1 MKILYINGKNAKSFD
16 KQVDDNVVFAKYF
29 SPSCPACIAME
40 GEWDSMCKDIDEKYN
55 TDLLLAQIDPHG
67 MSSLENT
74 HTYSD
79 VDYVPHIVIL
89 KNGKKVDEYNG
100 PKTKDKMIEYLMNG
114 GYLKSKMSGGKKY
127 KKRPRKR
134 TRRLKK
140 GAGAS
145 MSIQEVPQ
153 VNNNISDEEHIEN
166 TLRENTRVPFGQS
179 DITQNDYIDC
189 IDNGIFNNCK
199 SKSCRKSKGFYK
211 KCIPKNRKFNPHVSR
226 EIKSNA
232 ENSYKRLIMLSLF
245 KSKEVQDIIKNTY
258 PEKLNQQLIPIK
270 NQIKDVILEADYN
283 DIDINDIKGFT
294 EKLQEIMSGIIIEGN
309 SRINSANAIT
319 GTLQNKIPREI
330 PSKMLNGGKRKN
342 KTMRKRKR
350 IRRSNCC
357 IGKRDGKSG
366 CRTCCKS
373 RRNKKRCITRCMR
386 GY

>member
-145 MSIQEVPQ
+145 MSIPAPVEVPILAPVQ
-153 VNNNISDEEHIEN
+153 NNDIPDEQYIEN
-166 TLRENTRVPFGQS
+166 TLRENTEVPFGENNT
-179 DITQNDYIDC
+179 TQNDYIHC
-189 IDNGIFNNCK
+189 IDKGIFNNCK
-199 SKSCRKSKGFYK
+199 SASCRKSKGFYN
-211 KCIPKNRKFNPHVSR
+211 KCIPKNRKFNPYVSR

-270 NQIKDVILEADYN
+270 NQIKDDILAEEYN

-309 SRINSANAIT
+309 SRINSADAIT
-319 GTLQNKIPREI
+319 GTLQNKIP
-330 PSKMLNGGKRKN
+330 KGGKRKN

>member
-1 MKILYINGKNAKSFD
+1 MKILYINDKNAKSFD

-127 KKRPRKR
+127 KKHRRNR
-134 TRRLKK
+134 TRRSKK

-145 MSIQEVPQ
+145 MSIQEEPQ
-153 VNNNISDEEHIEN
+153 EINDIPDEQHIEN
-166 TLRENTRVPFGQS
+166 TLRENTRVSFGQS
-179 DITQNDYIDC
+179 NTTQNDYIDC

-199 SKSCRKSKGFYK
+199 SKSCRKSKGFYN
-211 KCIPKNRKFNPHVSR
+211 KCIPKNRKFNPNVSG

-232 ENSYKRLIMLSLF
+232 ENAYKRLIMLSLF
-245 KSKEVQDIIKNTY
+245 KSKEIQDIIKNNY

-270 NQIKDVILEADYN
+270 NQIKDVILEEDYN
-283 DIDINDIKGFT
+283 HIDINDIKGFT
-294 EKLQEIMSGIIIEGN
+294 EKLQEIILEINIDNN
-309 SRINSANAIT
+309 SRIDSADALA
-319 GTLQNKIPREI
+319 GTLQNKIP
-330 PSKMLNGGKRKN
+330 SKKLNGGKRKN
-342 KTMRKRKR
+342 KTMRKRNR
-350 IRRSNCC
+350 IRRSICC

-366 CRTCCKS
+366 CRRCCRT

>member
-114 GYLKSKMSGGKKY
+114 GYLTSKMSGGKKY
-127 KKRPRKR
+127 KKHRRNR
-134 TRRLKK
+134 TRRSKK

-145 MSIQEVPQ
+145 MSIQEEPQ
-153 VNNNISDEEHIEN
+153 ENNDIPDEQHIEN
-166 TLRENTRVPFGQS
+166 TLRENTRVSYRQS
-179 DITQNDYIDC
+179 NTTQNDYIYC
-189 IDNGIFNNCK
+189 IDKGIFNNCK
-199 SKSCRKSKGFYK
+199 SESESITCRKSKGFYN
-211 KCIPKNRKFNPHVSR
+211 KCIPRNRKFNPRVSR

-232 ENSYKRLIMLSLF
+232 KNSYKRLIMLSLF

-270 NQIKDVILEADYN
+270 NQIKDDILAEEYN

-309 SRINSANAIT
+309 SRINSADAIT
-319 GTLQNKIPREI
+319 GTLQNKIP
-330 PSKMLNGGKRKN
+330 KGGKRKN
-342 KTMRKRKR
+342 KTMRKRNR

>member
-140 GAGAS
+140 GAATS
-145 MSIQEVPQ
+145 MSIQEEPQ
-153 VNNNISDEEHIEN
+153 ENNDIPEEQNIEN
-166 TLRENTRVPFGQS
+166 ILRENTMFPLYGKS
-179 DITQNDYIDC
+179 NTTQNDYIDC
-189 IDNGIFNNCK
+189 IDSGIFNNCK
-199 SKSCRKSKGFYK
+199 SKSCRKSKGFYN
-211 KCIPKNRKFNPHVSR
+211 KCIPRNRKFNPNTSS
-226 EIKSNA
+226 EDKSNA
-232 ENSYKRLIMLSLF
+232 ENAYKRLIMLSLF
-245 KSKEVQDIIKNTY
+245 KSEEVKNIIKNSF

-270 NQIKDVILEADYN
+270 NKIKNIILEQDYN
-283 DIDINDIKGFT
+283 DIDINDINGFT
-294 EKLQEIMSGIIIEGN
+294 EKLQEIILEIDIDDN
-309 SRINSANAIT
+309 SRIDSADALA
-319 GTLQNKIPREI
+319 GTLQNKIPNK
-330 PSKMLNGGKRKN
+330 SLKGGKRKN

-350 IRRSNCC
+350 IRHSNCC

-366 CRTCCKS
+366 CRTCCRT

>member
-114 GYLKSKMSGGKKY
+114 GYLKSKLSGGKKY
-127 KKRPRKR
+127 KKRPRNR

-145 MSIQEVPQ
+145 MSIPTQQE
-153 VNNNISDEEHIEN
+153 NNDIPEEQHIEN
-166 TLRENTRVPFGQS
+166 TLRENTRVSFGQS
-179 DITQNDYIDC
+179 NTTQNDYIDC

-199 SKSCRKSKGFYK
+199 SKSCRKSKGFYN
-211 KCIPKNRKFNPHVSR
+211 KCIPKNRKFNPNVSG

-232 ENSYKRLIMLSLF
+232 ENAYKRLIMLSLF
-245 KSKEVQDIIKNTY
+245 KSKEVQDIIKNNY
-258 PEKLNQQLIPIK
+258 PEKLNKQLIPIK
-270 NQIKDVILEADYN
+270 NQIKDVILEEDYN
-283 DIDINDIKGFT
+283 HIDINDIKGFT
-294 EKLQEIMSGIIIEGN
+294 EKLQEIILEINIDNN
-309 SRINSANAIT
+309 SRIDSADALA
-319 GTLQNKIPREI
+319 GTLQNKIP
-330 PSKMLNGGKRKN
+330 SKKLNGGKRKN
-342 KTMRKRKR
+342 KTMRKRNR
-350 IRRSNCC
+350 IRRSICC

-366 CRTCCKS
+366 CRRCCKS

>member
-114 GYLKSKMSGGKKY
+114 GYLTSKMSGGKKY
-127 KKRPRKR
+127 KKHRRNR
-134 TRRLKK
+134 TRRSKK

-145 MSIQEVPQ
+145 MSIPQ
-153 VNNNISDEEHIEN
+153 NNDILDEQHIEN
-166 TLRENTRVPFGQS
+166 TLRENTRDSDGQS
-179 DITQNDYIDC
+179 NTTPNDYILDC

-199 SKSCRKSKGFYK
+199 SESCRKSKGFYN
-211 KCIPKNRKFNPHVSR
+211 KCIPRNRKFNPRVSR

-232 ENSYKRLIMLSLF
+232 KNAYKRLIMLSLF
-245 KSKEVQDIIKNTY
+245 KSKEIHDIIKNTY

-270 NQIKDVILEADYN
+270 NQIKDVILERDYN

-294 EKLQEIMSGIIIEGN
+294 EKLQEIMSGIIININVEAEDEEGY
-309 SRINSANAIT
+309 RIDSADAISA
-319 GTLQNKIPREI
+319 TLQNR
-330 PSKMLNGGKRKN
+330 MLNGGKRKN